1 LPTEEMVLKKFIS
14 LRGARLILVIFLS
27 VLSAKAASADECYVS
42 VTNAAELH
50 DGTVFRIVTETDW
63 FDPAVME
70 VTAGEGFGKT
80 LAEGKV
86 MTLRGD
92 APPGWHLTGVSCE
105 AADGAAVTETEHGVR
120 VECRDGSA
128 GGVTTCSF
136 TSRRAEEQDVP
147 ALGEFS
153 AIGIGILLGLVG
165 AFIVYRRHGPRRW
178 R

>member
-1 LPTEEMVLKKFIS
+1 MKKFFS
-14 LRGARLILVIFLS
+14 LRGVRFILIIILS
-27 VLSAKAASADECYVS
+27 VLSVKTASAAECYVS

-50 DGTVFRIVTETDW
+50 DGTVFRIVTETEG

-70 VTAGEGFGKT
+70 MTAGEGFGKT
-80 LAEGKV
+80 LAEGNV

-105 AADGAAVTETEHGVR
+105 AAEGASVTETEHGVR
-120 VECRDGSA
+120 VECKDGSA
-128 GGVTTCSF
+128 EGVTTCSF
-136 TSRRAEEQDVP
+136 TSVRAEEADVP
-147 ALGEFS
+147 VLSEFG

>member
-1 LPTEEMVLKKFIS
+1 MKGIFS
-14 LRGARLILVIFLS
+14 LRGAGFVLIILLS
-27 VLSAKAASADECYVS
+27 VLSAKSASAGECYVS

-50 DGTVFRIVTETDW
+50 DGTVFRIVTETDG

-70 VTAGEGFGKT
+70 ITAGEGFGKT
-80 LAEGKV
+80 LAEGKT

-92 APPGWHLTGVSCE
+92 APPGWHLAGVSCE
-105 AADGAAVTETEHGVR
+105 AAEGATVTETEHGVR
-120 VECRDGSA
+120 VECKDGSSE
-128 GGVTTCSF
+128 GVTTCSF
-136 TSRRAEEQDVP
+136 TSVRALEQDVP
-147 ALGEFS
+147 AFGEFG

>member
-1 LPTEEMVLKKFIS
+1 MVLEKFIS
-14 LRGARLILVIFLS
+14 LRGAGFVLIVFLS
-27 VLSAKAASADECYVS
+27 ILSAKGASADECYVS

-50 DGTVFRIVTETDW
+50 DGTVFRIVTETDG

-80 LAEGKV
+80 LAEGNV

-105 AADGAAVTETEHGVR
+105 AAEGAAVTETEHGVR

-128 GGVTTCSF
+128 ERVTTCSF
-136 TSRRAEEQDVP
+136 TSVRAEEQDVP
-147 ALGEFS
+147 AFGEFG
-153 AIGIGILLGLVG
+153 AIAIGILLGLVG

>member
-1 LPTEEMVLKKFIS
+1 MEKFIS
-14 LRGARLILVIFLS
+14 LRGAGFVLIVFLS
-27 VLSAKAASADECYVS
+27 ILSAKDASADECYVS

-50 DGTVFRIVTETDW
+50 DGTVFRIVTETDG

-80 LAEGKV
+80 LEEGKE

-92 APPGWHLTGVSCE
+92 APPGWNLAGVSCE
-105 AADGAAVTETEHGVR
+105 AADGATVTETEHGVR
-120 VECRDGSA
+120 VECKDGSA
-128 GGVTTCSF
+128 EGVTTCSF
-136 TSRRAEEQDVP
+136 MSVRAEEQDVP
-147 ALGEFS
+147 AFSEFG
-153 AIGIGILLGLVG
+153 AIAIGILLGLVG